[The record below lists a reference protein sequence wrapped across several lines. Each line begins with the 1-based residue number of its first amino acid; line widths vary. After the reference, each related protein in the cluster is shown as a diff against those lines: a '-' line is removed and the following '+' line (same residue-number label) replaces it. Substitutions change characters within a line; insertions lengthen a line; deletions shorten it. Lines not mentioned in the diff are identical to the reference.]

1 MWWNTLHQ
9 GATVTR
15 MDVPA
20 IHWTMLVPLL
30 LMALAFKLYFAM
42 VLLIRARSEVL
53 QRERNSVWVRELI
66 NEKAAGE

>member
-1 MWWNTLHQ
+1 
-9 GATVTR
+9 
-15 MDVPA
+15 
-20 IHWTMLVPLL
+20 
-30 LMALAFKLYFAM
+30 M